1 MKLRE
6 TDKCNFKLTLTPYE
20 LSVITSILNHV
31 RLGDGLESDI
41 VMEVLVKTEKYALD
55 KVPVTVK
62 VEPVEPVEPVD
73 FAIVVGWTKN
83 KVEAAA
89 V

>member
-6 TDKCNFKLTLTPYE
+6 TDKGNFKLTVSPYG
-20 LSVITSILNHV
+20 LSVITSILSHV

-41 VMEVLVKTEKYALD
+41 VMELLMKVDNYELV
-55 KVPVTVK
+55 KVPVVVK

-73 FAIVVGWTKN
+73 FAIVVGRMD
-83 KVEAAA
+83 
-89 V
+89 